1 MSCFNVQIWIGWVV
15 SAVVV
20 VAISTF
26 LTYVTRRSRL
36 SGDEMSK
43 TSPGTFAWYLYS
55 VMVSQGEFLCSNQ
68 KKIRIFACF
77 FKLYY
82 VSMFYQ
88 GSHFPSHQ
96 PSQKLLA
103 ATWCFVSFVFV
114 NIYNTT
120 LTSYM
125 SVTYQK
131 PEINSFYDLAAATPY
146 KATILTGSIQEI
158 DLMVG
163 KGFYILNSINCI
175 AILF

>member
-1 MSCFNVQIWIGWVV
+1 MMDILYLVSIDFPVMSCFNVQIWIGWVV
-15 SAVVV
+15 SAIVV

-55 VMVSQGEFLCSNQ
+55 VMVSQGEF
-68 KKIRIFACF
+68 
-77 FKLYY
+77 
-82 VSMFYQ
+82 Q
-88 GSHFPSHQ
+88 GSHFPSRQ

-125 SVTYQK
+125 SVTSGMQGL
-131 PEINSFYDLAAATPY
+131 ER
-146 KATILTGSIQEI
+146 
-158 DLMVG
+158 
-163 KGFYILNSINCI
+163 
-175 AILF
+175 